1 MNDVVKDHHFISQAI
16 ALGNKGRIT
25 APPNP
30 WVGCVI
36 VKNGEIVGEGYHHK
50 AGDPHAEVIALHQAG
65 ADAEGATVYITLEP
79 CTHHG
84 RTPPCVD
91 ALISAKVKR
100 VVYAL
105 DDPDSRVSGQSEALL
120 KAHGIEVTKV
130 ESEQAFQSLQP
141 YLHQRSTG
149 KPFCIGKMAMS
160 LDGRTA
166 AADGTSKWITSDEA
180 RLDVQKLRAESQ
192 AIIIGTGTA
201 LKDNPELTVREKAF
215 LPLHPP
221 LRVLM
226 DATGKVLPNG
236 KLFDL
241 NLAPT
246 LIFTSSNCN
255 PATLEAWK
263 KAGVEVIEIEA
274 KEGLLDVDRV
284 LKILGQ
290 RGIIQVLVEGGSTL
304 MGSFL
309 KAEALNRLT
318 IYIGSIIL
326 GDSGYPLLRNLHIP
340 SMDKAHKL
348 RLLSSCIVGNSIKL
362 EYDTSKA

>member
-1 MNDVVKDHHFISQAI
+1 MLTDQDHHFISQAI

-36 VKNGEIVGEGYHHK
+36 VKNGEIIGEGYHHK
-50 AGDPHAEVIALHQAG
+50 AGDPHAEVIALRQAG
-65 ADAEGATVYITLEP
+65 ANAEGATVYITLEP

-105 DDPDSRVSGQSEALL
+105 KDPDPRVSGQSEALL
-120 KAHGIEVTKV
+120 KSHGIEVTKV
-130 ESEQAFQSLQP
+130 ENEQAFQSLQP

-166 AADGTSKWITSDEA
+166 AADGTSKWITTDEA
-180 RLDVQKLRAESQ
+180 RYDVQKLRAESQ

-201 LKDNPELTVREKAF
+201 LKDNPELTVREKKF
-215 LPLHPP
+215 QPLRAP

-226 DATGKVLPNG
+226 DATGKVLPKG

-241 NLAPT
+241 SLAPT
-246 LIFTSSNCN
+246 LIFTSSSCH

-263 KAGVEVIEIEA
+263 KAGIEVIEIAA
-274 KEGLLDVDRV
+274 KEGFLDVDTA

-290 RGIIQVLVEGGSTL
+290 RGIIQLLVEGGSTL

-309 KAEALNRLT
+309 KAGAINRLT
-318 IYIGSIIL
+318 IYVGSILL
-326 GDSGYPLLRNLHIP
+326 GDSGYPLLKNLTIP
-340 SMDKAHKL
+340 SMDKAPKL
-348 RLLSSCIVGNSIKL
+348 KLVSCCKIGNDVKL
-362 EYDTSKA
+362 EYDFSS